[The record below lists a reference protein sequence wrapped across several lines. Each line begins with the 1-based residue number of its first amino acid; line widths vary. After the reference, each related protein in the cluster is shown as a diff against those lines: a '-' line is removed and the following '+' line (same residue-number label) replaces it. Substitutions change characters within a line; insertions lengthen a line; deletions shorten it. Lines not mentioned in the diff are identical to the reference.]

1 MFIHARSVP
10 SDFFGFWTLKGE
22 REFRAC
28 TWLIGSRSGLTLLL
42 LSRHSVETYLKMS

>member
-10 SDFFGFWTLKGE
+10 SDFFGFLTLKGE
-22 REFRAC
+22 REFRAR
-28 TWLIGSRSGLTLLL
+28 TWLIGSRSGLTLL